1 MILERHP
8 RISIDS
14 KVCHGKPVIA
24 ETRILVSQLL
34 AALASGSSY
43 DELLEDYPS
52 LKVEDIHA
60 ALAFASELS
69 QFEEISITT

>member
-14 KVCHGKPVIA
+14 KVCHGKPVVA
-24 ETRILVSQLL
+24 GTRILVSQLL

-52 LKVEDIHA
+52 LKVGAIHA
-60 ALAFASELS
+60 AVFFSK
-69 QFEEISITT
+69 QIIMHRVK